1 MKAVFWGF
9 FVLQAFP
16 LLLQFLQL
24 SARHCGWRQPPLTF
38 CPCCS
43 LRHGWTR
50 ARGPGMT
57 LSGVNSMSDQVQT
70 QGLRLW
76 SHQPYMSLEH
86 CRNPNQHLPRSRFY
100 TGFGRACLTG
110 GKQCP
115 EQKTPGTKSHFLGL
129 KYSNQS
135 R

>member
-1 MKAVFWGF
+1 MNEGSVLGF
-9 FVLQAFP
+9 FCPASVPFAVTVPAVECSSLWLEPASAHFVSMLQ
-16 LLLQFLQL
+16 
-24 SARHCGWRQPPLTF
+24 
-38 CPCCS
+38 
-43 LRHGWTR
+43 HGWTR

-76 SHQPYMSLEH
+76 SHQPYTSLEH

-110 GKQCP
+110 GKQYP